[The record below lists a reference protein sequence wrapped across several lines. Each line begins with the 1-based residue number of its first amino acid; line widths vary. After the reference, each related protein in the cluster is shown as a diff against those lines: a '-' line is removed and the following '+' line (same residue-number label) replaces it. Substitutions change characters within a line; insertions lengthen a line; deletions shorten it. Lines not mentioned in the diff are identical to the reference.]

1 MKLYKTLAVSA
12 AVAAAAS
19 ASSVASADTL
29 TEVAARGELNCVVTT
44 GVAGFAAPNDA
55 GRWEGFDVDFCRA
68 TAAAVLG
75 SPEAVKFIPTTGKTR
90 FTVLNSGEG
99 DLLYRNTTET
109 MSRDVDLKLT
119 FVGINYYDGQGFLI
133 PKSLGVTS
141 AKELD
146 GASVC
151 IQTGTTTE
159 LNLADFFRVNGM
171 SYEPVPIETNEEG
184 QVQYKA
190 GRCDVY
196 TTDASGLAATRSTFD
211 NPDDHIILPEIISKE
226 PLGPAVRQGDDEW
239 ADITRWVLKVLIAAE
254 ELGITSENVQQLA
267 SSAGDNPSI
276 NRIVGTEGNF
286 GEMLG
291 LDNGWAVRAISAVG
305 NYGEIFERNI
315 GESTPLGLARG
326 LNAQWTDGGLMYAA
340 PIR

>member
-1 MKLYKTLAVSA
+1 MKLFKTLAVSA
-12 AVAAAAS
+12 AVALVS
-19 ASSVASADTL
+19 TSGVANAGTL
-29 TEVAARGELNCVVTT
+29 QDVKARGELNCVVTT

-75 SPEAVKFIPTTGKTR
+75 SPDKVKFVPTTGKTR

-99 DLLYRNTTET
+99 DLLYRNTTLT
-109 MSRDVDLKLT
+109 MSRDADLKLT
-119 FVGINYYDGQGFLI
+119 FLGVNYYDGQGFMV
-133 PKSLGVTS
+133 PKALGVTS
-141 AKELD
+141 AKQLD

-159 LNLADFFRVNGM
+159 LNLADFFRANNM
-171 SYEPVPIETNEEG
+171 KYEPVTIETNEEG
-184 QVQYKA
+184 QTNYLA

-211 NPDDHIILPEIISKE
+211 HPNAHIILPEIISKE

-239 ADITRWVLKVLIAAE
+239 ADTTRWVLNALINAE
-254 ELGITSENVQQLA
+254 ELGITQANVKQLA
-267 SSAGDNPSI
+267 KSAGPNPNV
-276 NRIVGTEGNF
+276 NRIVGTEGDF
-286 GEMLG
+286 GSMVG
-291 LDNGWAVRAISAVG
+291 LDKDWAVRAISAVG
-305 NYGEIFERNI
+305 NYGEIFERNV
-315 GESTPLGLARG
+315 GVNTPLGLSRG
-326 LNAQWTDGGLMYAA
+326 LNGLWTNGGILYAP